1 MEYSHSDEEL
11 LTQPIGYWSST
22 AGKAVVTAIREGLA
36 GFGVTQPQWW
46 IMAQLATGENG
57 RSREEVL
64 AVLWGYLDVGEALVP
79 EIDTLLDRGLITP
92 DAGGRLHLTAEGEAL
107 FQECAAFQKTMRAR
121 VHTGITDEEYV
132 TTLKVLQRMIH
143 NVGAKAWHH

>member
-11 LTQPIGYWSST
+11 LTQPVGYWSST

-36 GFGVTQPQWW
+36 AFGVTQPQWW
-46 IMAQLATGENG
+46 ILAQVATSENG

-64 AVLWGYLDVGEALVP
+64 AVLWGYLEVGEALAP
-79 EIDTLLDRGLITP
+79 EIDALLDRGLITP
-92 DAGGRLHLTAEGEAL
+92 DPEGRLHLTAEGDTL
-107 FQECAAFQKTMRAR
+107 FQKCAAFQRTMRAR
-121 VHTGITDEEYV
+121 VHTGITDEEYL
-132 TTLKVLQRMIH
+132 TTLKVLQRIIH